1 VRLDFQVFQPEG
13 LVTARGMERLRFAPW
28 GVAGGTAGAIG
39 SVVLNPGTA
48 GERPLPKIDVLAL
61 EPGDVLSVRTPGGG
75 GHGDRF
81 TRPPSHVLADI
92 AAGLISREQARDA
105 YGVVLDGDRVDEA
118 ATARARQA
126 RHSASATGTGLD
138 VQFDFGDARREHER
152 RWPQALQDQFIA
164 MLMSLPAPY
173 RAYVRRTLY
182 AKIDALAAERPVTA
196 DDLKTLLQT
205 LRSAIAL
212 K

>member
-1 VRLDFQVFQPEG
+1 VFQPEG

-28 GVAGGTAGAIG
+28 GVAGGTAGATG

-75 GHGDRF
+75 GHGDRL
-81 TRPPSHVLADI
+81 TRPPLHVLADV
-92 AAGLISREQARDA
+92 ASGLISREQARDA
-105 YGVVLDGDRVDEA
+105 YGVVLDADRIDEA
-118 ATARARQA
+118 ATASLRNAQRADSAA
-126 RHSASATGTGLD
+126 RDSADT
-138 VQFDFGDARREHER
+138 QFDFGDARREHER

-182 AKIDALAAERPVTA
+182 AKIDALAAERAVTA
-196 DDLKTLLQT
+196 DDLQKLLQT
-205 LRSAIAL
+205 LRGAIAL